1 MTFFICI
8 CLLLRF
14 VDSRQAIPESFECLL
29 SKILL
34 DSILLTSSDS
44 GDGNEDS
51 SSDEGSYL
59 PDSEPNPED
68 PDEDP
73 DDPKPKNSGDSAK
86 SESEDSGESVSD
98 DSDIGSA
105 ERVLKDDLDELIL
118 AKSGD
123 QRANNFLRRQYS
135 SFYDD
140 NIPQTQALSD
150 IEEYLKSEIQA
161 ENNINSNGKRE
172 LDDSE
177 EDLKPHKRI
186 KFDNDDSN
194 NNSGPTLGSSPP
206 TASPSNGGNNT
217 NPKVMED
224 IMYHFIFFISSIGES
239 ISIILSNIM

>member
-1 MTFFICI
+1 
-8 CLLLRF
+8 LRF
-14 VDSRQAIPESFECLL
+14 VDSSRQTIPESFESLL
-29 SKILL
+29 PKILL

-44 GDGNEDS
+44 GDGNGDS
-51 SSDEGSYL
+51 SADEGSYL

-86 SESEDSGESVSD
+86 SESEDSGESESD
-98 DSDIGSA
+98 DSDMGSA
-105 ERVLKDDLDELIL
+105 ERVLKDDLDELNL

-135 SFYDD
+135 SFYDH
-140 NIPQTQALSD
+140 NVPETQTLSD

-161 ENNINSNGKRE
+161 EKNINSNGKRE

-194 NNSGPTLGSSPP
+194 NNSGPSLGGAPP

-224 IMYHFIFFISSIGES
+224 IMYHFIIFISSIGES